1 MPRQCV
7 NVHIPAKR
15 LDGKQVPQIMEAKAP
30 EVRRFSLDD
39 APETAEI
46 RSRL

>member
-15 LDGKQVPQIMEAKAP
+15 LDGEQVPQIMDAEAP
-30 EVRRFSLDD
+30 EAGRLARDD
-39 APETAEI
+39 APEMAEI